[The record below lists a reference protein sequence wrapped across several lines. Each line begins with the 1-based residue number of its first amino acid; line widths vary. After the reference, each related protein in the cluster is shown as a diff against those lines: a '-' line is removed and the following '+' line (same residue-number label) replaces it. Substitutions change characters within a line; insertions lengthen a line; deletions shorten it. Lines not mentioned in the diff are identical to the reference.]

1 MFEHPKNVC
10 MTYFTHMNFSL
21 YLSYNLFKGSICA
34 FIHAFYPDILVT
46 HSSDLVNTLQSDMK
60 KIGCR

>member
-10 MTYFTHMNFSL
+10 MTYFEHMKFSL
-21 YLSYNLFKGSICA
+21 YLSYSFFKASIA
-34 FIHAFYPDILVT
+34 ALIHGFYPDILET
-46 HSSDLVNTLQSDMK
+46 YSSDLIIRINKDMS